1 MTMPRFDA
9 AAIHAFVAGILQ
21 RAGASEPQ
29 ALETASHFVWCES
42 VGRHNFGLER
52 LDIHVKRLADGG
64 CNTMPVL
71 RFERLGPSLA
81 RLDGDGAMGF
91 YPAAEAMRA
100 AMVMARDTGIG
111 SVGVHN
117 SNFYGAGAYYV
128 NLAAD
133 AGFIGLALSNSFPK
147 VAAHGGL
154 LPVIGTNPFAFGAPR
169 RDGRHL
175 LFDMATS
182 AMAGSSLRAAEA
194 RGEIAAGNLTAAGA
208 LLPFGGAKG
217 FGIGL
222 IVEILAGVLTGAEF
236 GPGVASMYGATADP
250 GENGH
255 SMLAIDPAR
264 FMNRDAFLDRM
275 DQLAALVAA
284 SGASAALP
292 GAKRHREAALS
303 AAAGVAIPEAVCA
316 RAVALARQFG
326 MNFPKPLAAAA

>member
-1 MTMPRFDA
+1 MNSPRFDA
-9 AAIHAFVAGILQ
+9 NAVLGFVAELLQ

-29 ALETASHFVWCES
+29 ALETARHFVWCES

-52 LDIHVKRLADGG
+52 LDIHVKRLAEGG
-64 CNTMPVL
+64 CNKMPVL

-81 RLDGDGAMGF
+81 RLDGDGALGF
-91 YPAAEAMRA
+91 YSAAEAMRA
-100 AMVMARDTGIG
+100 AVIMARDTGIG
-111 SVGVHN
+111 SVGVRD

-133 AGFIGLALSNSFPK
+133 AGMIGLALSNSFPK

-169 RDGRHL
+169 RNGEHL

-182 AMAGSSLRAAEA
+182 AMAGSTLRAAEA
-194 RGEIAAGNLTAAGA
+194 NGDTPSDLTAAGA

-222 IVEILAGVLTGAEF
+222 MVEILAGVLTGAGL
-236 GPGVASMYGATADP
+236 GPGVTSMYGATGEP

-255 SMLAIDPAR
+255 YIMAIDPAR
-264 FMNRDAFLDRM
+264 FIGLDTFLDRM
-275 DQLAALVAA
+275 DQLAALTAA
-284 SGASAALP
+284 SGGNAMLP
-292 GAKRHREAALS
+292 GANRHREATVS
-303 AAAGVAIPEAVCA
+303 EAAGLAIPEAVCA
-316 RAVALARQFG
+316 RSVALARQFG
-326 MNFPKPLAAAA
+326 MNFPEPLAAAA